1 MILLFYYY
9 YHILFLLVIIVIVL
23 SIIDV
28 VYFNLSHFISYCS
41 YYYDFWLRVACD
53 VYLSHVFSFPY
64 FLVNGL
70 HFILALLMHV
80 KNHFSLAIIVY
91 IIIVIIT
98 TILFFSTLP
107 PVIGGKFS
115 NWIRA
120 AWSTPTHWLLW
131 ISHRVSIL
139 FLLYFFLTLFFGD
152 HHWGVDTLF
161 HIYHMTS
168 FNYNAKGARAV
179 GLSCRCRLS
188 NSQIVSSVQNMLER
202 ITYLW
207 LCVSVLFVVAVI
219 IIFFNSV
226 FLLVCCLC
234 FVFFFSGYF
243 TEYLRNWSSRV

>member
-1 MILLFYYY
+1 MFIISWQDEIYFLLYEFNSDFCFDLLLSLFISLFLFLLLSILILLFYYY

-70 HFILALLMHV
+70 HFMLALLMHV

-131 ISHRVSIL
+131 VSRRVSIIFIFIL
-139 FLLYFFLTLFFGD
+139 FYFIFL
-152 HHWGVDTLF
+152 
-161 HIYHMTS
+161 
-168 FNYNAKGARAV
+168 
-179 GLSCRCRLS
+179 
-188 NSQIVSSVQNMLER
+188 
-202 ITYLW
+202 
-207 LCVSVLFVVAVI
+207 
-219 IIFFNSV
+219 
-226 FLLVCCLC
+226 
-234 FVFFFSGYF
+234 
-243 TEYLRNWSSRV
+243 